1 MLYESS
7 QMLRTYHN
15 GMKECQETTKEKVYF
30 ILIKGPQLIFKE
42 EYSPSFN
49 HFPKGNQRQ
58 EGHVPGN

>member
-1 MLYESS
+1 
-7 QMLRTYHN
+7 
-15 GMKECQETTKEKVYF
+15 MKECQETTKEKVYF
-30 ILIKGPQLIFKE
+30 TLIKGPQLIFKE